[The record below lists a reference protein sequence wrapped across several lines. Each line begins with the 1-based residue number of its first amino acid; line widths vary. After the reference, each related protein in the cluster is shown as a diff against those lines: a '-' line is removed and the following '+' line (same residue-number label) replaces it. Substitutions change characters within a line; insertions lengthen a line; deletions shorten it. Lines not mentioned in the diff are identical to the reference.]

1 MKRVPVTPRFRGPQ
15 TKRSERLRVE
25 MIAKLSKEC
34 GSQRPLVK
42 VAGKESSR

>member
-25 MIAKLSKEC
+25 MIAKLSEEC
-34 GSQRPLVK
+34 GWQKPLVK
-42 VAGKESSR
+42 VAGKENQR

>member
-15 TKRSERLRVE
+15 TKRTERLRVE

-34 GSQRPLVK
+34 GWQRPIVK
-42 VAGKESSR
+42 LAGK